1 VSNPSRSFH
10 TTHVDEPVTR
20 ELALPFVVASLETMK
35 SCRSTTTMTALL
47 CLPLPPVRI
56 GLVVVL
62 LLITTMTMRSTAALL
77 VPMAGDPSLVGFS
90 MGRRS
95 RAARAFIGSTAPR
108 AATED
113 GEEAMMSDGGSPSSS
128 SSLPQKVQVCGF
140 KDCRRVGGGKKLEN
154 LVNQVLQEEAGE
166 HQGNAGV
173 DVEVCD
179 CLGECGYGPNLVVDG
194 RIVNGVR
201 GRMAVMQALGM
212 AAVSASSS
220 TANDEN
226 NKAEAS
232 PPPSAA
238 SPPSLERMT
247 AASSS
252 SKEAA

>member
-1 VSNPSRSFH
+1 
-10 TTHVDEPVTR
+10 
-20 ELALPFVVASLETMK
+20 MK
-35 SCRSTTTMTALL
+35 SCRPTTTVL
-47 CLPLPPVRI
+47 CLPPFRI

-62 LLITTMTMRSTAALL
+62 LLVVTMRSTAALL
-77 VPMAGDPSLVGFS
+77 VPMADGPSSVGFS

-95 RAARAFIGSTAPR
+95 RAARAFVGSTALR
-108 AATED
+108 AATEVTLGGND
-113 GEEAMMSDGGSPSSS
+113 ADGGSASS

-154 LVNQVLQEEAGE
+154 LVNQVLQEELGE
-166 HQGNAGV
+166 ANAGV

-220 TANDEN
+220 KANDEN
-226 NKAEAS
+226 KSEAS

-238 SPPSLERMT
+238 TPPSLEPMT
-247 AASSS
+247 IASSAS
-252 SKEAA
+252 